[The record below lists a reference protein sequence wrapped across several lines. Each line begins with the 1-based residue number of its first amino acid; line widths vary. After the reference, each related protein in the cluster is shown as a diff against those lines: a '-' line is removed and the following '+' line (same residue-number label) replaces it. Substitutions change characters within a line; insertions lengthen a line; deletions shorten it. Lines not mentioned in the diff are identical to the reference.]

1 MESTPG
7 QAAEGTAIVRVLAA
21 VLERLVGANSHLA
34 RADPGQVTKFHA
46 LKAPKISVLQ
56 YLERIH
62 KYASCSSECFIL
74 ALIYIDR
81 LIQRNNFL
89 LTELNVHRVV
99 ITSILLAAK
108 FFDDAYYNN
117 AYYAKV
123 GGVLVSEMNSLEVE
137 FLFRLNFSLRVSPE
151 LYSKYHAE
159 LVSHAIGTPVVN
171 GFMSMGLNNAPV
183 MQSGVFVKN
192 NNVAPQLTSNPFT
205 GDATGALTKP
215 VMSTLPS
222 PSPCQTSYTSE
233 VHQQQPLFDNKFIA
247 AEMPTQIT
255 PSPPQ
260 TASTA
265 PPLAPYAV
273 AMSQQHNFAHN
284 PHTNGRDE
292 IVHNV
297 IQQQLAMEYEKR
309 QAIATSV
316 NMISGFDTRRMH
328 NGSDDDLRPTLS
340 QTYQDDTIR
349 RLSTPHDFQVPEI
362 QNIYHVAPMSNM
374 AMVNCLAAAA
384 AVDYSVNLRQHQQ
397 NASHFGNT
405 VVDQQY
411 YVSMLPHEH
420 GSNHMSSR
428 SSHHNN
434 HSHAYGTKPCQTGV
448 AANHQPHYSCHPQH
462 PGVVAG
468 CSGI

>member
-1 MESTPG
+1 MESTPA

-21 VLERLVGANSHLA
+21 VLERLVGANTHLA

-46 LKAPKISVLQ
+46 LKAPRISVLQ

-137 FLFRLNFSLRVSPE
+137 FLFRLNFSLRVSPD

-159 LVSHAIGTPVVN
+159 LVSHAIGTPAMN

-183 MQSGVFVKN
+183 IQSGVFVKN
-192 NNVAPQLTSNPFT
+192 NSVAPQLTSNPFT

-215 VMSTLPS
+215 VIATLQS
-222 PSPCQTSYTSE
+222 SSPCQTSHTSE
-233 VHQQQPLFDNKFIA
+233 YHQQRPLLDTMYIA
-247 AEMPTQIT
+247 AEMPSQIT

-260 TASTA
+260 TASAA
-265 PPLAPYAV
+265 PPLAPYTV
-273 AMSQQHNFAHN
+273 AMMQQQNYANN
-284 PHTNGRDE
+284 PHVNGRND
-292 IVHNV
+292 ISQNV
-297 IQQQLAMEYEKR
+297 IQNQFAVEYEQR
-309 QAIATSV
+309 QAIAASTK
-316 NMISGFDTRRMH
+316 MLSGFETSRIQNDP
-328 NGSDDDLRPTLS
+328 DCDLRPALS
-340 QTYQDDTIR
+340 HAYQDDTIR
-349 RLSTPHDFQVPEI
+349 RPSAPHDFHVPEI
-362 QNIYHVAPMSNM
+362 QNIYQVAPVNNM

-384 AVDYSVNLRQHQQ
+384 AVDYSVNLRQHQN

-420 GSNHMSSR
+420 GGNHISSR
-428 SSHHNN
+428 SSHHNTL
-434 HSHAYGTKPCQTGV
+434 SHGYGTQPCQTGV
-448 AANHQPHYSCHPQH
+448 AANHQPHYSCHAQH